1 MQMTRMEQ
9 GAYFSVSAKSSDE
22 FNTALMGWIPEK
34 KGEMA
39 HYKIQREVDTT

>member
-1 MQMTRMEQ
+1 MTCMEQ
-9 GAYFSVSAKSSDE
+9 GVYFCVSARSSDD
-22 FNTALMGWIPEK
+22 FNPALMGWIPEK